1 VALAHKML
9 RIVFAV
15 PKTKTPYL
23 DKAVG
28 YEAFRVQRNAP
39 RWMKM
44 LIKHGDM
51 PTASPAAA

>member
-1 VALAHKML
+1 ML